1 MTRFQG
7 LLAAGNAEEA
17 EPHFFSSPPTA
28 TEAATE
34 AAAEGAKFSEITST
48 QAVLSGAYV
57 LFCSWVLLSQ
67 NANFSAYIV
76 VDF

>member
-17 EPHFFSSPPTA
+17 EPHFFSSPPT
-28 TEAATE
+28 ATE